1 MGIYIQE
8 GYGQS
13 ENLAYATLSMLNE
26 RKRGYVGTPRLEVEI
41 KVGEE
46 NELLMKCPCLMSGY
60 YKNEQ
65 ATKNAFTEEGW
76 LRTGDVVDVDNED
89 RVKILG
95 RLSENFKNQTGEF
108 IAPSPIEKL
117 FSVNPMLEQLCL
129 VGREL
134 PSNVL
139 LVTLNEGVRL
149 GMPKEEITHA
159 LQETLKQVNSK
170 LVKYEKVSH
179 ILVLK
184 DAWTT
189 ENDKLTPTLKVK
201 RRVVE
206 KDYAELIQKA
216 LQKSQSIVWE

>member
-1 MGIYIQE
+1 
-8 GYGQS
+8 
-13 ENLAYATLSMLNE
+13 
-26 RKRGYVGTPRLEVEI
+26 
-41 KVGEE
+41 
-46 NELLMKCPCLMSGY
+46 MS
-60 YKNEQ
+60 
-65 ATKNAFTEEGW
+65 TE
-76 LRTGDVVDVDNED
+76 
-89 RVKILG
+89 
-95 RLSENFKNQTGEF
+95 
-108 IAPSPIEKL
+108 
-117 FSVNPMLEQLCL
+117 
-129 VGREL
+129 

>member
-1 MGIYIQE
+1 
-8 GYGQS
+8 
-13 ENLAYATLSMLNE
+13 
-26 RKRGYVGTPRLEVEI
+26 
-41 KVGEE
+41 
-46 NELLMKCPCLMSGY
+46 
-60 YKNEQ
+60 
-65 ATKNAFTEEGW
+65 
-76 LRTGDVVDVDNED
+76 
-89 RVKILG
+89 
-95 RLSENFKNQTGEF
+95 LSENFKNQTGEF